1 MIGKPVVQVEVKSVL
16 ATSAGSAVFLGN
28 EEKVFVIYV
37 DHSVGSAIN
46 MFLHGTPKPRP
57 QTHDLFADVLTALGA
72 RVDRVV
78 INDFTDTVFFAR
90 LIIVA
95 ENELDERKI
104 VELDARPSD
113 SIALA
118 VQAEAP
124 IYVAHHVWESVE
136 DMSAVLKKMQDANDG
151 TDEEFPGV

>member
-1 MIGKPVVQVEVKSVL
+1 MDKSVVTVEVKNVL
-16 ATSAGSAVFLGN
+16 ATSAGSAIFIGN
-28 EEKVFVIYV
+28 DEKVFVIYV

-78 INDFTDTVFFAR
+78 INDFSDTVYYAR
-90 LIIVA
+90 LVITA
-95 ENELDERKI
+95 ENELHDRKI
-104 VELDARPSD
+104 IEMDARPSD

-124 IYVAHHVWESVE
+124 IYVAWHVWEAVE
-136 DMSAVLKKMQDANDG
+136 DMSIVLKKMEDAN
-151 TDEEFPGV
+151 EEGGNQPPF

>member
-1 MIGKPVVQVEVKSVL
+1 MMDKSVVQIEVKNVL

-28 EEKVFVIYV
+28 ADKVFVIYV
-37 DHSVGSAIN
+37 DNSVGSAIN

-72 RVDRVV
+72 RVERVV

-104 VELDARPSD
+104 IEIDARPSD

-124 IYVAHHVWESVE
+124 IYVASHVWEAVE
-136 DMSAVLKKMQDANDG
+136 DMSIVLKKMQDASG
-151 TDEEFPGV
+151 EKDENLPEF

>member
-1 MIGKPVVQVEVKSVL
+1 MIGKPVVQVEVKNVL
-16 ATSAGSAVFLGN
+16 ATSAGSAIFLGN
-28 EEKVFVIYV
+28 DEKVFVIYV

-72 RVDRVV
+72 HVDRVV

-90 LIIVA
+90 LIIIA

-104 VELDARPSD
+104 VEIDARPSD

-118 VQAEAP
+118 VQAGAP

-136 DMSAVLKKMQDANDG
+136 DMSIVLKKMQDANNEG
-151 TDEEFPGV
+151 DEGFPGM

>member
-1 MIGKPVVQVEVKSVL
+1 MEKSVVEVEVRNVL
-16 ATSAGSAVFLGN
+16 ATSAGSAVFIGN

-37 DHSVGSAIN
+37 DHAVGSAIN

-57 QTHDLFADVLTALGA
+57 QTHDLFGDVMTALGA
-72 RVDRVV
+72 HVERVV
-78 INDFTDTVFFAR
+78 INDFSDTVYYAR

-95 ENELDERKI
+95 ENELGDRKI
-104 VELDARPSD
+104 VEVDARPSD

-124 IYVAHHVWESVE
+124 IFVASHVWEAVE
-136 DMSAVLKKMQDANDG
+136 DMSIVLKKMEESA
-151 TDEEFPGV
+151 DEDDNFPGM

>member
-1 MIGKPVVQVEVKSVL
+1 MQKPVVEVEVKNVL

-37 DHSVGSAIN
+37 DHAVGSAIN

-57 QTHDLFADVLTALGA
+57 QTHDLFADVLISLGA
-72 RVDRVV
+72 HVDRVI
-78 INDFTDTVFFAR
+78 INDFSDTVYYAR
-90 LIIVA
+90 LILIA
-95 ENELDERKI
+95 ENELEEKKI
-104 VELDARPSD
+104 VEIDARPSD

-124 IYVAHHVWESVE
+124 ILVAEHVWESVE
-136 DMSAVLKKMQDANDG
+136 DMSIVLKKMQEDNESGESGDFA
-151 TDEEFPGV
+151 

>member
-1 MIGKPVVQVEVKSVL
+1 MDKSVVAVEVKNVL
-16 ATSAGSAVFLGN
+16 ATSAGSAIFIGN
-28 EEKVFVIYV
+28 DEKVFVIYV

-78 INDFTDTVFFAR
+78 INDFSDTVYYAR
-90 LIIVA
+90 LVITA
-95 ENELDERKI
+95 ENELYDRKI
-104 VELDARPSD
+104 IEMDARPSD

-124 IYVAHHVWESVE
+124 IYVAWHVWEAVE
-136 DMSAVLKKMQDANDG
+136 DMSIVLKKMEDAN
-151 TDEEFPGV
+151 EEGGNHPPF

>member
-1 MIGKPVVQVEVKSVL
+1 MARRNRV
-16 ATSAGSAVFLGN
+16 
-28 EEKVFVIYV
+28 
-37 DHSVGSAIN
+37 H
-46 MFLHGTPKPRP
+46 RP
-57 QTHDLFADVLTALGA
+57 T
-72 RVDRVV
+72 

-104 VELDARPSD
+104 IEIDARPSD

-124 IYVAHHVWESVE
+124 IYVASHVWEAVE
-136 DMSAVLKKMQDANDG
+136 DMSIVLKKMQDASG
-151 TDEEFPGV
+151 EKDENLPEF

>member
-1 MIGKPVVQVEVKSVL
+1 MDKSVVEVEVKNVL

-37 DHSVGSAIN
+37 DHAVGSAIN

-57 QTHDLFADVLTALGA
+57 QTHDLFGNVLIALGA
-72 RVDRVV
+72 RVSRVV
-78 INDFTDTVFFAR
+78 INDFSDTVYYAR
-90 LIIVA
+90 LIVEA
-95 ENELDERKI
+95 ENELEARKI
-104 VELDARPSD
+104 VEIDARPSD

-124 IYVAHHVWESVE
+124 ILVALHVWESVE
-136 DMSAVLKKMQDANDG
+136 DMSIVLKKM
-151 TDEEFPGV
+151 EENNEGGGFPET